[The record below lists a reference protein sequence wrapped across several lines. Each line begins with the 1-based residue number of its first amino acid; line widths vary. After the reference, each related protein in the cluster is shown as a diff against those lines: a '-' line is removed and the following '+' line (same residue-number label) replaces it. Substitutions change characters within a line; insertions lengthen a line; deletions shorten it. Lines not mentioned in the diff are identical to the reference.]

1 MALLTSPRRGFD
13 WFVDGLAEALLWVQN
28 RRRGKPVTRVE
39 MADGTTRVVAADGSA
54 IGHIVGAAPARFEP
68 PDLARRLAGAV
79 VDIHIPPA
87 WVFRREL
94 EPVAAQSAPYL
105 DAFVRHQIDRIT
117 PWRVADVHYKTVL
130 APIPGDPTRLSVEIG
145 VVPKRLVQSCV
156 DAISAANPSEVRL
169 VAREPSGSLS
179 SISVSNQSL
188 QGMPGLRRRVRISL
202 AALGLGFV
210 AVIAGAW
217 WYAGTV
223 RSEIADQDQVIEQR
237 NAVLAASLRRAKAS
251 TATEEALRALRDSSR
266 PRAVDV
272 IDALSAA
279 LPDSAYL
286 TTLAVQKDQIQIS
299 GVTQNIPELVPA
311 LETSG
316 RFKDVGV
323 TAAMTRMETGTGDRF
338 HLQLRAD
345 AHAEAAKP

>member
-13 WFVDGLAEALLWVQN
+13 WFVDGLAEALLWALN
-28 RRRGKPVTRVE
+28 HRRGKPVTRVE

-169 VAREPSGSLS
+169 VTRESSGSVS
-179 SISVSNQSL
+179 RISVSDQSL
-188 QGMPGLRRRVRISL
+188 QGMPGLRRSVRLSV
-202 AALGLGFV
+202 AALGLGFF
-210 AVIAGAW
+210 AIIAGAW

-237 NAVLAASLRRAKAS
+237 NAVLAASLRRSKAS

-311 LETSG
+311 LENSG